1 MNIES
6 TGNVFMAYPE
16 EDMDLD
22 VWEWGKKQNLDVLPY
37 LTISF
42 DYSDRLVCPEGE
54 DPAEYTVLNKS
65 NIDLINTLSDD
76 IWNQINNC
84 ESLEKLEELIT
95 QWKALGE
102 NPTYKNAL
110 KAEMSPSEP
119 KEGSTDVPGFFYY
132 YSQWLQD
139 TGLYVPKEE

>member
-1 MNIES
+1 MNLAS

-16 EDMDLD
+16 ENMDLD

-42 DYSDRLVCPEGE
+42 DFSDRLTRPEGE
-54 DPAEYTVLNKS
+54 DESYYIL
-65 NIDLINTLSDD
+65 NIDKINEINAVSAD
-76 IWNQINNC
+76 IQNQIDNC
-84 ESLEKLEELIT
+84 ESLEKLEQLIAEWSVLENT
-95 QWKALGE
+95 VRAISTEKA
-102 NPTYKNAL
+102 PT
-110 KAEMSPSEP
+110 EP
-119 KEGSTDVPGFFYY
+119 REGSTDNPGFFYF